1 MTMKFIKS
9 IYSLFVCVLLLP
21 AACTVPKKTMEQNQQ
36 ALPPTF
42 TGGRDTATAAD
53 LAVSRFFSDT
63 NLVRLIDMAMHDNPD
78 INIALKRVLAAR
90 ANIRYAKSALW
101 PQLSIAA
108 SGGVEKY
115 GDYTMNGVGNF
126 DTNLSDNI
134 SKDQHIPKP
143 TTDVFLG
150 LRSSWE
156 IDVWGKLKQRKKA
169 AFAHYLAAAKGRQWV
184 TTQLV
189 ATVADLYYE
198 LQAQDDN
205 LAIVRRNVEL
215 QEKAYEMVQAQKEG
229 GRATELAVQQFKAQ
243 LLHTK
248 SFEFEIRQKIR
259 DVETQINA
267 LLGRFPQPVTRS
279 ASILAQTLPP
289 QLQEGVPSALLTRRS
304 DIQQAEWE
312 LKASKANVEA
322 ARKAFLPSLTITP
335 YGGVDAFT
343 LQLLFK
349 PGSVVYGVLGG
360 LTAPI
365 INRGQLKAEY
375 QVANAQQ
382 AEALYLYQ
390 KNILQAVSE
399 VYTSLQAVDNYKHLY
414 ELKENEAKALANA
427 VTNANDLYATG
438 AANYLEVITVQKGL
452 LDAELE
458 EINSKK
464 TLLSATVGL
473 YRSLGGGWK

>member
-1 MTMKFIKS
+1 
-9 IYSLFVCVLLLP
+9 
-21 AACTVPKKTMEQNQQ
+21 VPKKTTEQSRQ
-36 ALPPTF
+36 ALPATF
-42 TGGRDTATAAD
+42 MGNSDTVTAAD
-53 LAVSRFFSDT
+53 LPFRQFFTDS
-63 NLVRLIDMAMHDNPD
+63 NLVRLIDIAIHNNPD
-78 INIALKRVLAAR
+78 MNIALQRVLAAR
-90 ANIRYAKSALW
+90 ANIRYAQAALA
-101 PQLSIAA
+101 PQLNIAA
-108 SGGVEKY
+108 SGGVDRY
-115 GDYTMNGVGNF
+115 GDHTMNGVGN
-126 DTNLSDNI
+126 
-134 SKDQHIPKP
+134 KGQPIPTP

-169 AFAHYLAAAKGRQWV
+169 AFAHYLATEKGRQWV

-189 ATVADLYYE
+189 ANVADLYYE

-205 LAIVRRNVEL
+205 LTIVRRNIEL

-229 GRATELAVQQFKAQ
+229 GRATELAVQQFKGQ

-248 SFEFEIRQKIR
+248 SFEFEIKQNIIR
-259 DVETQINA
+259 GETQLNA

-279 ASILAQTLPP
+279 ASILAQAVAP
-289 QLQEGVPSALLTRRS
+289 QLQAGVPSGLLTRRS

-312 LKASKANVEA
+312 LRASKANVEA
-322 ARKAFLPSLTITP
+322 ARKAFFPSLTIGAYT
-335 YGGVDAFT
+335 GIDAFT

-349 PGSVVYGVLGG
+349 PGSLVYGLLGG

-365 INRGQLKAEY
+365 FNRGQLKADFG
-375 QVANAQQ
+375 VANAQQ
-382 AEALYLYQ
+382 TEALYQYQ

-399 VYTSLQAVDNYKHLY
+399 VYTNVQAINNYSHFY
-414 ELKENEAKALANA
+414 ELKENEAKALASA

-464 TLLSATVGL
+464 TLLSATVDL
-473 YRSLGGGWK
+473 YRSLGGGWN